1 MDLSSTA
8 RAGGRQ
14 QPARRPGIVG
24 VVAALVAVMLVYVN
38 TLIIQRVLSEK
49 LWRNRMN
56 AADLR
61 ALSTLI
67 YSHVNPYANLNM
79 SKWLLIETDFMLAA

>member
-1 MDLSSTA
+1 
-8 RAGGRQ
+8 
-14 QPARRPGIVG
+14 
-24 VVAALVAVMLVYVN
+24 
-38 TLIIQRVLSEK
+38 LIIQRVLSEK

>member
-24 VVAALVAVMLVYVN
+24 VVAALVAVMLGVREYLDDSARAVGEVVAQQDERCGFESAVN
-38 TLIIQRVLSEK
+38 
-49 LWRNRMN
+49 
-56 AADLR
+56 ADL
-61 ALSTLI
+61 
-67 YSHVNPYANLNM
+67 
-79 SKWLLIETDFMLAA
+79 